1 MPKQNH
7 DHISIPEAA
16 LSAGLFNPNL
26 PVRRFFAPGR
36 VNLIGEHLDY
46 NGGHVLPAAIG
57 LGITGYFQIRTD
69 GCLVCASSQFGGK
82 VEAALT
88 DTTCFDSSRGWANY
102 PIGMAKY
109 LIEAGYAKADGGT
122 IYFDS
127 NLPVGSGLSSSAAIE
142 MITAIML
149 AGGSFAT
156 EEGRIRMARLAQ
168 TMENEF
174 IGVRC
179 GIMDQFAVA
188 VSKQGHA
195 VLLDT
200 ATLSY
205 EFVPTLLEDCSLIIM
220 NTNRPRALSDS
231 KYNERRAE
239 CEAALAYIATAK
251 PHVQS
256 LAQSSSNDLTLIPEG
271 DLRRRAR
278 HVITEE
284 QRVHRAA
291 EALKR
296 GAVEEF
302 GALLIES
309 HLSLRDDYEV
319 TGRELDTLVD
329 ASCAVSGCFGA
340 RMTGAGF
347 GGCAI
352 AVVRNEAVT
361 RFIETVGRV
370 YQDATGLK
378 ADFYITAPAAGAREL
393 RERER

>member
-16 LSAGLFNPNL
+16 LSAGLFNPHL

-36 VNLIGEHLDY
+36 INLIGEHLDY

-69 GCLVCASSQFGGK
+69 GRLVCASSQFGGK

-109 LIEAGYAKADGGT
+109 LIEAGYAKAVGGT

-149 AGGSFAT
+149 AGESFAT
-156 EEGRIRMARLAQ
+156 EEGRVRMARLAQ

-200 ATLSY
+200 AALSY
-205 EFVPTLLEDCSLIIM
+205 EFVPALLDDCSLIIM

-239 CEAALAYIATAK
+239 CEAALAYIAAVKTG
-251 PHVQS
+251 VSS
-256 LAQSSSNDLTLIPEG
+256 LAQASLDDLALVPEG
-271 DLRRRAR
+271 SLRRRAR
-278 HVITEE
+278 HVVTEE
-284 QRVHRAA
+284 QRVHRAVD
-291 EALKR
+291 ALKR
-296 GAVEEF
+296 GAVTEF

-309 HLSLRDDYEV
+309 HFSLRNDYEV

-329 ASCAVSGCFGA
+329 ASCAVSGCLGA

-352 AVVRNEAVT
+352 AVVRNQAVT
-361 RFIETVGRV
+361 QFIETVGRA
-370 YQDATGLK
+370 YRDATGLK
-378 ADFYITAPAAGAREL
+378 ADFYITAPAAGVREL
-393 RERER
+393 REREM